1 MPKLGKTQK
10 AVSEFICIYIEENFI
25 PPTVREIGA
34 AVGLKSTST
43 VHMHLQNLAA
53 KGLII
58 LTPSKQRSITLPKSV
73 APASAMSS
81 GMNIPLVGS
90 VAAGQPILAEE
101 NIQDYLSVPES
112 FLRGR
117 RPGEVFALNV
127 QGESMIEIGIRD
139 GDTLIVDKETEVF
152 EGDIIIARV
161 SGETATVKRLYF
173 EKGEK
178 IRLQPENQSMEP
190 IIVDASDVA
199 IDGKVVGLI
208 RKY

>member
-10 AVSEFICIYIEENFI
+10 AVYEFICIYIEENFI

-58 LTPSKQRSITLPKSV
+58 LTPSKQRSITLPKSA
-73 APASAMSS
+73 APVSAMS
-81 GMNIPLVGS
+81 GMSIPLVGS

-178 IRLQPENQSMEP
+178 IRLQPENQNMEP

>member
-10 AVSEFICIYIEENFI
+10 AVYEFICIYIEENFI

-73 APASAMSS
+73 APASAMSP

-178 IRLQPENQSMEP
+178 SGSSLKTKAWSQP
-190 IIVDASDVA
+190 
-199 IDGKVVGLI
+199 
-208 RKY
+208 

>member
-10 AVSEFICIYIEENFI
+10 AVYEFICIYIEENFI

-58 LTPSKQRSITLPKSV
+58 LTPSKQRSITLPKSA
-73 APASAMSS
+73 APVSAMS
-81 GMNIPLVGS
+81 GMSIPLVGS

-173 EKGEK
+173 EKEEK

>member
-1 MPKLGKTQK
+1 MPKFGKTQK
-10 AVSEFICIYIEENFI
+10 AVYEFICIYIEENFI

-58 LTPSKQRSITLPKSV
+58 LTPSKQRSITLPKSA
-73 APASAMSS
+73 APVSAMS
-81 GMNIPLVGS
+81 GMSIPLVGS

-173 EKGEK
+173 EKEEK

>member
-10 AVSEFICIYIEENFI
+10 AVYEFICIYIEENFI

-58 LTPSKQRSITLPKSV
+58 LTPSKQRSITLPKSA
-73 APASAMSS
+73 APVSAMS
-81 GMNIPLVGS
+81 GMSIPLVGS

-178 IRLQPENQSMEP
+178 IRLQPENQRMEP

>member
-10 AVSEFICIYIEENFI
+10 AVYEFICIYIEENFI

-73 APASAMSS
+73 APASAMSP

-90 VAAGQPILAEE
+90 VAAGQPILAGRKHPGLSFRPRV
-101 NIQDYLSVPES
+101 IFGAAVGPARYLH
-112 FLRGR
+112 
-117 RPGEVFALNV
+117 
-127 QGESMIEIGIRD
+127 
-139 GDTLIVDKETEVF
+139 
-152 EGDIIIARV
+152 
-161 SGETATVKRLYF
+161 
-173 EKGEK
+173 
-178 IRLQPENQSMEP
+178 
-190 IIVDASDVA
+190 
-199 IDGKVVGLI
+199 
-208 RKY
+208 